1 MEKIRHGKP
10 DKFVSPQQHSCNFFC
25 FHVPCVNIKCKIM
38 VYRIEVHNDN
48 CFCFLYKQL
57 SFVWPKHSFVNLP
70 CGIWHVWLFSSL
82 EAEINCRKIFSKCTL
97 LGGIKWKSSKI
108 FQILL
113 GWKELQWFVATE
125 NFQSD
130 GMEMMWG
137 PSRISPST
145 PFVQSVCYLFVK
157 CFRIILMF
165 AIMVIQLTHSCIYQC
180 LQRTTAQ
187 LA

>member
-1 MEKIRHGKP
+1 M
-10 DKFVSPQQHSCNFFC
+10 QFFC
-25 FHVPCVNIKCKIM
+25 FHVLISNAKLWYTELKSIM
-38 VYRIEVHNDN
+38 TIVFV

-82 EAEINCRKIFSKCTL
+82 EAEITCRKIFSKCTL